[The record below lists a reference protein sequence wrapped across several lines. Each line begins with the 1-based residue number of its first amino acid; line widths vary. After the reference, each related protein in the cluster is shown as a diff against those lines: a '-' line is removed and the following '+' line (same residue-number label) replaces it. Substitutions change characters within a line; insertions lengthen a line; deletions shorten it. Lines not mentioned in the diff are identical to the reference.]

1 MFYATIF
8 RWQSLRRR
16 DPEGVFLRKTSMFLF
31 AIILIL
37 IANGIVP
44 ALPAQTIRSVTD
56 FQQMRNDIEIFEV
69 IVGQALGQLF
79 PNPLALVE
87 RVKGFYLN
95 EAGVVVVFGVNIRTA
110 ITETPFGTI
119 TRPETADP
127 KKREQ
132 KIVEMKER
140 LVGILADYANT
151 INQLKDGDSVS
162 IVAYIVDPNFTQVN
176 RNKTIILRVLKKD
189 LMAKALRQIE
199 LTEFKKR
206 IRIIEY

>member
-8 RWQSLRRR
+8 RMQDWWRTDFRILSCRKRI
-16 DPEGVFLRKTSMFLF
+16 VFLLGVV
-31 AIILIL
+31 LIVS
-37 IANGIVP
+37 GVVHSS
-44 ALPAQTIRSVTD
+44 PAQNPPAGTD

-69 IVGQALGQLF
+69 IVSQALGQLF

-87 RVKGFYLN
+87 RVKGFYLSD
-95 EAGVVVVFGVNIRTA
+95 AGVVVVFGVNIRTA

-140 LVGILADYANT
+140 LMGILADYANA
-151 INQLKDGDSVS
+151 INQLKDGDTVS

-176 RNKTIILRVLKKD
+176 RNKTIILRILKRD
-189 LMAKALRQIE
+189 LMAKASRQIE

-206 IRIIEY
+206 IRTIEY